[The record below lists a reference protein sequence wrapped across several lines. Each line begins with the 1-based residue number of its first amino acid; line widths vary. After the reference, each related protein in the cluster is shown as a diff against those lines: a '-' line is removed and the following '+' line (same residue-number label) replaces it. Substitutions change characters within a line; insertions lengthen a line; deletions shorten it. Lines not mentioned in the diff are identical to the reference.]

1 MKKSSLLLTLSLGA
15 VLGLFSCGGT
25 ADGSSSPALSQP
37 WPGEMGG
44 NIDPEQSTT
53 FAFDT
58 LLYITTY
65 HGETAVHDEII
76 DTLQKLD
83 SLFDPYNAPV
93 PGVTSV
99 YSLNHAGG
107 EPLAVDPLLY
117 EALQAALE
125 AEEATGGLFDPL
137 IGKVTALYK
146 EAFYGEGHE
155 PYLPD
160 MDEVQSFIE
169 EASGSS
175 LVLGENYT
183 VQIQG
188 GAFIDLGGIAKGF
201 ALDKTI
207 EILKSHG
214 VCDFLIQLSGSSIG
228 LGNNPERMDQGGAFR
243 VRINTYVGDN
253 DHILSARFNGL
264 STSATYEQQVMFGP
278 DRYSHIIN
286 PQTGSAVCPN
296 DIGVVI
302 GDIESNAMLDAFSTA
317 VCLTPGKDLA
327 ALDESLNEKGYDV
340 GLFAMK
346 DGEDVYLSDG
356 FEISGV
362 ELP

>member
-1 MKKSSLLLTLSLGA
+1 M
-15 VLGLFSCGGT
+15 LGLFSCEG
-25 ADGSSSPALSQP
+25 AAGSSSSSLSQP

-44 NIDPEQSTT
+44 SIDLEQSAT

-65 HGETAVHDEII
+65 HGETDVHDEII

-83 SLFDPYNAPV
+83 SLFDPYNAPLS
-93 PGVTSV
+93 GVVSV
-99 YSLNHAGG
+99 YSLNNAGG
-107 EPLAVDPLLY
+107 RPLTVDPLLY
-117 EALQAALE
+117 EALQDALE

-146 EAFYGEGHE
+146 EAFYGEDHD

-160 MDEVQSFIE
+160 MDEVQTYLKEAE
-169 EASGSS
+169 ESS
-175 LVLGENYT
+175 LVLGDNYS
-183 VQIQG
+183 VQIVG
-188 GAFIDLGGIAKGF
+188 DASIDLGGIAKGF

-214 VCDFLIQLSGSSIG
+214 VCDFLIQLSGSSLG
-228 LGNNPERMDQGGAFR
+228 LGNNPDRMNEGGAFK

-302 GDIESNAMLDAFSTA
+302 GDIESNAMLDAFSTV
-317 VCLTPGKDLA
+317 VCLTPGDELA
-327 ALDESLNEKGYDV
+327 ALDESLREKGYDV
-340 GLFAMK
+340 RLFAMK
-346 DGEDVYLSDG
+346 DGKDVYLSDG